1 MKKKEL
7 EELEAT
13 LAEFGYN
20 QLEKKDDSLGA
31 THSKKVENVMNGEE
45 DKKDDEQ
52 QDQPN
57 GVEVG
62 NAKEK
67 DESGGV
73 EKAEDAHNVDVK
85 EKLKKV
91 QSMKKKKSRM
101 LQPKLLQRKKRI
113 TTTTSSHNGK
123 FLLFFLELGMN
134 IYISYYCPLS
144 NGEEHRNFVLI
155 IRAFAKT
162 KLNMSLMNN

>member
-1 MKKKEL
+1 MARVMHAPYGHSTLSSERQLSKKELKKKEL

-20 QLEKKDDSLGA
+20 QPEKKDDSLGA

-45 DKKDDEQ
+45 DKKDDGTTVESKNAKKKKKKSKEAKEQ

-85 EKLKKV
+85 EKLKKL

-101 LQPKLLQRKKRI
+101 LQPKLLQRKRRR
-113 TTTTSSHNGK
+113 TTTTSSHS
-123 FLLFFLELGMN
+123 E
-134 IYISYYCPLS
+134 S
-144 NGEEHRNFVLI
+144 
-155 IRAFAKT
+155 
-162 KLNMSLMNN
+162 